1 MVTAGYSHVME
12 EIAPRNRADDAAE
25 TRLLRRILI
34 AIGLVLAVLILA
46 GVAIYAGAFLILAPM
61 MQ

>member
-1 MVTAGYSHVME
+1 ME
-12 EIAPRNRADDAAE
+12 ESAPQGRLND

-34 AIGLVLAVLILA
+34 AIGLVLAVLILVV
-46 GVAIYAGAFLILAPM
+46 VAIYAGAFIMLAPM

>member
-1 MVTAGYSHVME
+1 ME
-12 EIAPRNRADDAAE
+12 EIAPRNRADDAFE

-34 AIGLVLAVLILA
+34 TVGLVLVVLILV
-46 GVAIYAGAFLILAPM
+46 GVAIYAGAFIILAPM

>member
-1 MVTAGYSHVME
+1 MDEVG
-12 EIAPRNRADDAAE
+12 PRSQVDDATD

-34 AIGLVLAVLILA
+34 VTGLVLAALVLVV
-46 GVAIYAGAFLILAPM
+46 VAIYAGAFIMLAPM

>member
-1 MVTAGYSHVME
+1 ME
-12 EIAPRNRADDAAE
+12 ELAQHGRLTD

-34 AIGLVLAVLILA
+34 AVGLVLAVPILVV
-46 GVAIYAGAFLILAPM
+46 VAIYAGAFIMPAPL

>member
-1 MVTAGYSHVME
+1 ME
-12 EIAPRNRADDAAE
+12 ETGPRSRIDDVADGWP
-25 TRLLRRILI
+25 LRRILI

-46 GVAIYAGAFLILAPM
+46 GVAMYTGAFLILAPM

>member
-1 MVTAGYSHVME
+1 ME
-12 EIAPRNRADDAAE
+12 ESAPQGRLKA

-34 AIGLVLAVLILA
+34 AIGLVLAVLILVV
-46 GVAIYAGAFLILAPM
+46 VAIYAGAFIMLAPM

>member
-1 MVTAGYSHVME
+1 M
-12 EIAPRNRADDAAE
+12 
-25 TRLLRRILI
+25 RRILI

-46 GVAIYAGAFLILAPM
+46 GVAIYAGAFVMLAPM

>member
-1 MVTAGYSHVME
+1 ME
-12 EIAPRNRADDAAE
+12 DFAPRRLGDD

-34 AIGLVLAVLILA
+34 ALALVLAVLILVV
-46 GVAIYAGAFLILAPM
+46 VAIYAGAFIMLAPM

>member
-1 MVTAGYSHVME
+1 ME
-12 EIAPRNRADDAAE
+12 ELAPRRLDDG

-34 AIGLVLAVLILA
+34 AAALVLAVLVLVA
-46 GVAIYAGAFLILAPM
+46 VAIYAGAFIMLAPM

>member
-1 MVTAGYSHVME
+1 ME
-12 EIAPRNRADDAAE
+12 EVAPRDRLND

-34 AIGLVLAVLILA
+34 GIALVLAGLILVV
-46 GVAIYAGAFLILAPM
+46 VAIYAGAFIMLAPM

>member
-1 MVTAGYSHVME
+1 ME
-12 EIAPRNRADDAAE
+12 EIGPRSRSD

-46 GVAIYAGAFLILAPM
+46 GVAIYAGAFIILAPM

>member
-1 MVTAGYSHVME
+1 ME
-12 EIAPRNRADDAAE
+12 DLAPRRLDGD

-34 AIGLVLAVLILA
+34 ALGLVLAVLILVV
-46 GVAIYAGAFLILAPM
+46 VAIYAGAFIMLAPM